1 MHGYTRQ
8 VKVENHYSASLSPT
22 LDLALTSI
30 TGNTMPR
37 SFDAYLQSR
46 SRHKSMIFYNI
57 CLQNSHRIVF
67 AAKKITTHLYQK
79 FLFFCFFVSFV
90 FCWFFFCVVVFFCF
104 L

>member
-30 TGNTMPR
+30 TGKTMPR

-46 SRHKSMIFYNI
+46 SRHKSMIFPYI
-57 CLQNSHRIVF
+57 CLQNSQRFVF
-67 AAKKITTHLYQK
+67 AAKKITTHLFQK
-79 FLFFCFFVSFV
+79 FQNKSHLASYAKKRNLN
-90 FCWFFFCVVVFFCF
+90 CVEEK
-104 L
+104 